1 MESFPYFTT
10 NNNQK
15 LCIFKSKIKIILKL
29 NVYWK
34 VTAEI
39 LGREIKYILHFYVS
53 LLLKI
58 HSLWLL
64 LIVVDLYSQTSI
76 FSYFEISQARSQEFL
91 RAGKFLKI
99 RAQILF
105 SSERQSQM

>member
-39 LGREIKYILHFYVS
+39 LGREIKYILHLVF
-53 LLLKI
+53 LLVFTLKN
-58 HSLWLL
+58 S
-64 LIVVDLYSQTSI
+64 
-76 FSYFEISQARSQEFL
+76 
-91 RAGKFLKI
+91 
-99 RAQILF
+99 
-105 SSERQSQM
+105 